1 MRVRPEP
8 PADDTVGIH
17 IPRVC
22 IHSYDCCIFAP
33 LQDAVTVAFKLRWH
47 QLYSASDPLSTR
59 PKERIVRRFRP
70 LQDTIDD
77 IFAFIY
83 SLECVPI
90 GAQVQLSLSAPYRA
104 FIAGAGGGE
113 EQTGQRLREVGVTSN
128 CLVNVSFELPDY
140 DFDAA

>member
-1 MRVRPEP
+1 M
-8 PADDTVGIH
+8 
-17 IPRVC
+17 
-22 IHSYDCCIFAP
+22 
-33 LQDAVTVAFKLRWH
+33 TVAFKLRWH

-70 LQDTIDD
+70 SEDTIDD
-77 IFAFIY
+77 LFAFIY

-104 FIAGAGGGE
+104 FTPGTGGGE
-113 EQTGQRLREVGVTSN
+113 GQAGPRLSEVGITSN

-140 DFDAA
+140 DLDAA